1 MVSLDLLQ
9 MHSVTTKHSDMFEF
23 WFESW
28 RNAVNFDFVLLPL
41 PAFTGEFPGVSL
53 FLVSEK
59 NNAWQVLFRDLLCSH
74 HHFPKKKTTHE
85 SAGNDSKPLEED
97 H

>member
-1 MVSLDLLQ
+1 M
-9 MHSVTTKHSDMFEF
+9 
-23 WFESW
+23 
-28 RNAVNFDFVLLPL
+28 NFDFVLLLL

-59 NNAWQVLFRDLLCSH
+59 NNAGQVLFRDLLCSH